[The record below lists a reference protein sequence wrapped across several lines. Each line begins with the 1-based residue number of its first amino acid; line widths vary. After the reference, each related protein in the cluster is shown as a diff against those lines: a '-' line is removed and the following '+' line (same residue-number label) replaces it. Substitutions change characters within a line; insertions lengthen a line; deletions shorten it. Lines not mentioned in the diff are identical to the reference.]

1 MAPTELS
8 IHTDSSSRSRRSQSI
23 SSDRPSLGGF
33 GGLLSPPSAISPDP
47 AFIAASAASQIVTND
62 HDSHA
67 DTWFDQHGIEPS
79 GETALV
85 APPALRLV
93 NRFLDQL
100 LFNFLSISRSTS
112 LASLRPAVAEVLKPK
127 LAKEAIAGADQELNE
142 YLGGGEEEELLAF
155 HNGLEPSGDWDLELV
170 WKRTRLRC
178 MVYSSLGDMEEE
190 DEDFYTEQE
199 QLDGPPG
206 SNNRFSNNPG
216 VVSPAVAIFLTSI
229 LEFMGEQV
237 LVVAG
242 QAAYYRLKV
251 KFEREERDGTQTP
264 ADIAERVVVEEN
276 DMERVAL
283 DRTLGRLWRGWKKRI
298 RSPTTSVSM
307 SHSFSRESLRSQPQT
322 SRAAS
327 VGSEEVIPDRRPSLA
342 AVLAENEH
350 AASIPLPINA
360 NDIREI
366 EIPGLAH
373 QSDDEE
379 EESSDEEEIRV
390 PSRPK
395 SMIIFT
401 GSAPVP
407 VSSSQAERPQSLI
420 LGPRKRSNSLPSSAP
435 LPFKSS
441 KRQKSSVEV
450 PAEEQPAV
458 ESENTVV
465 DESKGAEAEIATEK
479 KDLQQEE
486 PTTDKSNGVIAGIV
500 TGAAAIGA
508 TAVAGLV
515 AAANGEAPQTSL
527 VDAEEPEVDEEFTE
541 EPQIMT
547 SSRISIGGRNS
558 PDETKEPPSKHSS
571 IRSSSIHSLRLID
584 VTSPKSP
591 ARSREGSLGAA
602 DMGRPIVIS
611 RPSSVYSAAQTPRM
625 TSPVSRGPTAS
636 PIDRNGSS
644 HSVRRARN
652 SAGDSI
658 SEVEEREMEL
668 HPSAPVPIDSATQP
682 AQSTS
687 VYYEPQPAAFV
698 LSAAPVSR
706 NLQYVTSSPR
716 VEESARYKL
725 ARDST
730 AEVGNGAPPLTPLR
744 EMMDGARGTSDEY
757 SSIAPSADSV
767 TDNTYPPSIVEQQSQ
782 TRVQNRSSPPRSI
795 APEHISKGQRLIH
808 TSGSGSSSSSHKLKP
823 VHSDDSGSRNVERKG
838 QSFEQLIRSDQ
849 TIQYTLTPQNMRDI
863 EAAPDSPR
871 YSTPPIIPDARPMTG
886 RSHSSSVSKQNG
898 LNSNPPLEVARSVK
912 SAKSFKPVARPQASN
927 TGARLRPN
935 APQAR
940 DARVDRDSIGDFA
953 EFIRSTGP
961 ANSYET
967 VPTRS
972 ASTNRSTN
980 GAPRNF
986 SSGGPPRVGTAA
998 SVPKRATSSAGRNR
1012 LQARDAVVPRG
1023 DSVSDLIDFVRSGP
1037 QLEKQDHRIPRTVAP
1052 FRSTMDSDQMTGAV
1066 GGKAIDAT
1074 IPDLRFSNTASVTSS
1089 VTSQSALLNG
1099 SRNKPLPTQTRIDF
1113 EEEDMMPKRKTRRVR
1128 DPYAID
1134 FSDEEDEDLF
1144 PSRPPPIKEESLAE
1158 FLRNAPPPPPEPVR
1172 TNSATEDATRPGSKK
1187 MKKKPSSGSLM
1198 SRFGRSGS
1206 TSTPSIPPKPQAN
1219 GNDTA
1224 TPGPRK
1230 TPLYTPIA
1238 AKYSTTSPSYE
1249 QPRNNNYVSQL
1260 DSARNN
1266 DAGRRKV
1273 VQKSYQPREA
1283 VYASTRTSELADF
1296 LLSSEPP
1303 SSMQT
1308 QPQTLAP
1315 VLQKDEANAFQR
1327 MFGRKKAH

>member
-1 MAPTELS
+1 MAPAELS
-8 IHTDSSSRSRRSQSI
+8 IHTDPSTRSRRSQSI

-33 GGLLSPPSAISPDP
+33 GGLLSPPSAVSPDP

-100 LFNFLSISRSTS
+100 LFNFISISRSTS

-127 LAKEAIAGADQELNE
+127 LAKEAIAGADQELHE

-190 DEDFYTEQE
+190 DEDFYTEQD

-251 KFEREERDGTQTP
+251 KIEKEDRDGSQTP

-307 SHSFSRESLRSQPQT
+307 SHSFSRESLKSQPQT

-327 VGSEEVIPDRRPSLA
+327 IGPEDSIPEDQRRPSLA
-342 AVLAENEH
+342 AVLAEHEH

-366 EIPGLAH
+366 EIPGLAR
-373 QSDDEE
+373 QSDDEDE
-379 EESSDEEEIRV
+379 DSTSDEEQIQL
-390 PSRPK
+390 PPRPK
-395 SMIIFT
+395 SMMIFV
-401 GSAPVP
+401 GSLPSP
-407 VSSSQAERPQSLI
+407 VSPTSPKTERLQPI
-420 LGPRKRSNSLPSSAP
+420 MLGSRKRSNSLPSSTP
-435 LPFKSS
+435 TPFKYS
-441 KRQKSSVEV
+441 KRQKHSVVEAEV
-450 PAEEQPAV
+450 EQPSV
-458 ESENTVV
+458 ESETAVV
-465 DESKGAEAEIATEK
+465 DESTEASEPAVEK
-479 KDLQQEE
+479 EGTEE
-486 PTTDKSNGVIAGIV
+486 PANAESNSATGTIAGIV
-500 TGAAAIGA
+500 TGAAAVGT

-515 AAANGEAPQTSL
+515 AAAKGEAPQTSL
-527 VDAEEPEVDEEFTE
+527 VTEEPEIEEDFTE

-547 SSRISIGGRNS
+547 SSRVSIGGRAS
-558 PDETKEPPSKHSS
+558 PDESKEYSSRHSS
-571 IRSSSIHSLRLID
+571 IRSLSVHSLRLID
-584 VTSPKSP
+584 VTSPRSP
-591 ARSREGSLGAA
+591 ARSREGSLSAA
-602 DMGRPIVIS
+602 DMGRPTIVS
-611 RPSSVYSAAQTPRM
+611 RPSSTYSAAQTPRV
-625 TSPVSRGPTAS
+625 TSPVSRGATAS
-636 PIDRNGSS
+636 PIDRHGSS

-658 SEVEEREMEL
+658 SEVEERDIEL
-668 HPSAPVPIDSATQP
+668 NPSMAVPVESPIETQP
-682 AQSTS
+682 VTFANNYQ
-687 VYYEPQPAAFV
+687 EPPQPAPFILNAAPTSRNTREV
-698 LSAAPVSR
+698 TSYPRVVESPKENLVINSAAD
-706 NLQYVTSSPR
+706 
-716 VEESARYKL
+716 VE
-725 ARDST
+725 
-730 AEVGNGAPPLTPLR
+730 NGAPPLTPLR

-757 SSIAPSADSV
+757 SSIAPSAYSG
-767 TDNTYPPSIVEQQSQ
+767 TDTYSQPAVEQQSQ
-782 TRVQNRSSPPRSI
+782 SRAQAPRSSPPRST
-795 APEHISKGQRLIH
+795 APEHIAKGQRSIH
-808 TSGSGSSSSSHKLKP
+808 TSGSGSSSGSYKLKP
-823 VHSDDSGSRNVERKG
+823 VRTSEDSGTRTVERKG

-863 EAAPDSPR
+863 ESPDSPR
-871 YSTPPIIPDARPMTG
+871 YTNPPTIPDARPMTS
-886 RSHSSSVSKQNG
+886 RSHSSSFSKQNG
-898 LNSNPPLEVARSVK
+898 LNSIPPKEVARSIK
-912 SAKSFKPVARPQASN
+912 SAKSFKPVSRPQTSN

-940 DARVDRDSIGDFA
+940 DARVDR
-953 EFIRSTGP
+953 P
-961 ANSYET
+961 ANSYDP
-967 VPTRS
+967 VPTRT

-986 SSGGPPRVGTAA
+986 SSGGPRVGTAT
-998 SVPKRATSSAGRNR
+998 SVPKRAQSSAGRSR

-1066 GGKAIDAT
+1066 GGKAIDAS
-1074 IPDLRFSNTASVTSS
+1074 IPDVRFSNTASVTSS

-1099 SRNKPLPTQTRIDF
+1099 SRNKPLPAQTRNDF

-1134 FSDEEDEDLF
+1134 FSDEEDDDLF

-1172 TNSATEDATRPGSKK
+1172 TNSAFDEVPRPGSKK

-1198 SRFGRSGS
+1198 SRFGRNGS
-1206 TSTPSIPPKPQAN
+1206 TSGPSLPLKPQSK
-1219 GNDTA
+1219 GNDSASTGA
-1224 TPGPRK
+1224 RK

-1238 AKYSTTSPSYE
+1238 AKYSTTAPSYE
-1249 QPRNNNYVSQL
+1249 QPRNGNYVSQL

-1273 VQKSYQPREA
+1273 AQKSYQPREA
-1283 VYASTRTSELADF
+1283 VYASTRTSDLADF

-1308 QPQTLAP
+1308 QPQTFAP
-1315 VLQKDEANAFQR
+1315 ALQKDEANAFQR

>member
-1 MAPTELS
+1 MAPAELS
-8 IHTDSSSRSRRSQSI
+8 IHTDPSTRSRRSQSI

-127 LAKEAIAGADQELNE
+127 LAKEAIAGADQELHE

-190 DEDFYTEQE
+190 DEDFYTEQD

-251 KFEREERDGTQTP
+251 KIEKEERDGTQSP

-307 SHSFSRESLRSQPQT
+307 SHSFSRESLKSQPQT

-327 VGSEEVIPDRRPSLA
+327 VGPEDSIPEDQRRPSLA
-342 AVLAENEH
+342 AVLAEHEH

-366 EIPGLAH
+366 EIPGLAR
-373 QSDDEE
+373 QSDDEDE
-379 EESSDEEEIRV
+379 ESSSDEEQIQL
-390 PSRPK
+390 PPRPK
-395 SMIIFT
+395 SMMIFV
-401 GSAPVP
+401 GSLPSP
-407 VSSSQAERPQSLI
+407 ISSTSPKTERPQSSM
-420 LGPRKRSNSLPSSAP
+420 LGSRKRSNSLPSSTP
-435 LPFKSS
+435 FPFKYS
-441 KRQKSSVEV
+441 KRQKPSVEEAV
-450 PAEEQPAV
+450 EGDQPSV
-458 ESENTVV
+458 ESETAAI
-465 DESKGAEAEIATEK
+465 DKPSEANEPKVEK
-479 KDLQQEE
+479 EELEE
-486 PTTDKSNGVIAGIV
+486 PAKAESNSATGMIAGIV
-500 TGAAAIGA
+500 TGAAAVGA

-515 AAANGEAPQTSL
+515 AATKGEAPQTSL
-527 VDAEEPEVDEEFTE
+527 VTEEPEIEEDFTE

-547 SSRISIGGRNS
+547 SSRVSIGGRAS
-558 PDETKEPPSKHSS
+558 PDESKEYSSKHSS
-571 IRSSSIHSLRLID
+571 IRSPSVHSLRLID
-584 VTSPKSP
+584 VTAPRSP

-602 DMGRPIVIS
+602 DMGRPTIVS
-611 RPSSVYSAAQTPRM
+611 RPSSVYSAAQTPRV

-636 PIDRNGSS
+636 PIDRHGSS
-644 HSVRRARN
+644 HSIRRARN

-658 SEVEEREMEL
+658 SEVEERDIEL
-668 HPSAPVPIDSATQP
+668 NPSMPIPVESPVETQP
-682 AQSTS
+682 APSTAP
-687 VYYEPQPAAFV
+687 YDEPAQPAPFILNAAPTSRNARVVTSYPRVVDSPKENLV
-698 LSAAPVSR
+698 LKSAAD
-706 NLQYVTSSPR
+706 L
-716 VEESARYKL
+716 E
-725 ARDST
+725 
-730 AEVGNGAPPLTPLR
+730 NGVPPLTPLR

-757 SSIAPSADSV
+757 SSIAPSAYSV
-767 TDNTYPPSIVEQQSQ
+767 TDTYSQPAAEQQSQ
-782 TRVQNRSSPPRSI
+782 PRAQATRSSPPRSI
-795 APEHISKGQRLIH
+795 APEHITKGQRSIH
-808 TSGSGSSSSSHKLKP
+808 TSGSGSSSGSYKLKP
-823 VHSDDSGSRNVERKG
+823 VRTSDDSGTRTVERKG

-863 EAAPDSPR
+863 ESPDSPR
-871 YSTPPIIPDARPMTG
+871 YTNPPAIPDARPMTG
-886 RSHSSSVSKQNG
+886 RSHSSSFSKQNG
-898 LNSNPPLEVARSVK
+898 LNSNPPKEVARSIK
-912 SAKSFKPVARPQASN
+912 SAKSFKPVSRPQPNN

-940 DARVDRDSIGDFA
+940 DARVDR
-953 EFIRSTGP
+953 P
-961 ANSYET
+961 ANSYEP

-972 ASTNRSTN
+972 ASTNRGTN

-986 SSGGPPRVGTAA
+986 SSGGPPRVGTAT
-998 SVPKRATSSAGRNR
+998 SMPKRAQSSAGRSR

-1066 GGKAIDAT
+1066 GGKAVDAS
-1074 IPDLRFSNTASVTSS
+1074 IPDVRFSNTASVTSS

-1099 SRNKPLPTQTRIDF
+1099 SRNKPLPTQSRNDF

-1134 FSDEEDEDLF
+1134 FSDEEDDDLF

-1172 TNSATEDATRPGSKK
+1172 TNSALDEVPRPGSKK
-1187 MKKKPSSGSLM
+1187 MKKKASSGSLM

-1206 TSTPSIPPKPQAN
+1206 TSGPSLPPKPQPN
-1219 GNDTA
+1219 GNDTVA
-1224 TPGPRK
+1224 PGPRK

-1249 QPRNNNYVSQL
+1249 QPRNGNYVSQL

-1273 VQKSYQPREA
+1273 AQKSYQPREA
-1283 VYASTRTSELADF
+1283 VYASTRTSDLADF

-1308 QPQTLAP
+1308 QPQTFAP
-1315 VLQKDEANAFQR
+1315 ALQKDEANAFQR